1 MIGCQDS
8 VFGRSIAPSTPLSPP
23 EYFGRTCNIPAPAT
37 GGGRSTNGHMPKM
50 PAVPKRANRESL
62 GLCNLVIPPYQQLQ
76 KRGDDPKRNDTSHL
90 PHHQPISVIEVCSKP
105 TTHLPQS
112 QNGGPGGEKL
122 TVAAKYLSKHVL
134 NPEFVRRYQIG
145 DELGSGGFGFVV
157 AARQISDGREVAIK
171 FIHKDKVPVHGWI
184 RDPELDYIPMEI
196 YVIKNLPHPG
206 VIKFIDMFDDHKFF
220 YLVMELHGTPWTSSN
235 PVLQG
240 SRGDATR
247 KTSSAPPT
255 TSPVSKKGGLVG
267 AVNRGADPP
276 SRLTPSPQDAYD
288 PQPDLPS
295 HRSRDAPIPPPPPR
309 PAMVRRASCDL
320 FECIEHHSKFSENK
334 AKLIFRQVVECVHYL
349 NSKGICHR
357 DIKDENI
364 VIDKDLNVKLI
375 DFGSA
380 VVVNPS
386 GRLFDRFYGT
396 INYASPEILRGEKYQ
411 AEAAEIWSLGILLYT
426 LLYGEVPF
434 NDPQQAMYA
443 PYVKP
448 KHQSSRECVH
458 LLNWT
463 LEKSADRRATI
474 EDVFGHPWLA
484 MTEEEMEQARL

>member
-1 MIGCQDS
+1 
-8 VFGRSIAPSTPLSPP
+8 
-23 EYFGRTCNIPAPAT
+23 
-37 GGGRSTNGHMPKM
+37 
-50 PAVPKRANRESL
+50 
-62 GLCNLVIPPYQQLQ
+62 
-76 KRGDDPKRNDTSHL
+76 
-90 PHHQPISVIEVCSKP
+90 
-105 TTHLPQS
+105 
-112 QNGGPGGEKL
+112 
-122 TVAAKYLSKHVL
+122 
-134 NPEFVRRYQIG
+134 
-145 DELGSGGFGFVV
+145 
-157 AARQISDGREVAIK
+157 
-171 FIHKDKVPVHGWI
+171 
-184 RDPELDYIPMEI
+184 MEI

-240 SRGDATR
+240 SRVDATR

-255 TSPVSKKGGLVG
+255 TSPASKKGGLVG
-267 AVNRGADPP
+267 AANRGADPTP
-276 SRLTPSPQDAYD
+276 HPTPSPQDAYE
-288 PQPDLPS
+288 PQPDLPFQT
-295 HRSRDAPIPPPPPR
+295 SRDAPIPPPPPR

-334 AKLIFRQVVECVHYL
+334 AKLIFRQVVDSGLGVPGPHIFL
-349 NSKGICHR
+349 SRKR
-357 DIKDENI
+357 Q
-364 VIDKDLNVKLI
+364 VKLI

-380 VVVNPS
+380 VVVNPT

-448 KHQSSRECVH
+448 KHQSSRECLH

-463 LEKSADRRATI
+463 LEKSADRRAPI
-474 EDVFGHPWLA
+474 EDVFGPPWLA
-484 MTEEEMEQARL
+484 MTEGEMEQARL